1 MVHVNVSRAS
11 ILLNLEIIGIDV
23 NVLNGRRMAIMF
35 EYRNPKAILRH
46 MFSEEFPNGDL
57 NKLDKILSNYR
68 DEEVDRVVDGA
79 MRFGLAAM
87 LDVIDWREHK
97 RI

>member
-1 MVHVNVSRAS
+1 MSEAPQ
-11 ILLNLEIIGIDV
+11 
-23 NVLNGRRMAIMF
+23 
-35 EYRNPKAILRH
+35 YRNPKAILRH
-46 MFSEEFPNGDL
+46 LFEEEFPEGDM

-97 RI
+97 RV

>member
-1 MVHVNVSRAS
+1 MYK
-11 ILLNLEIIGIDV
+11 
-23 NVLNGRRMAIMF
+23 
-35 EYRNPKAILRH
+35 YRNPKAILRH
-46 MFSEEFPNGDL
+46 LFEEEFPEGDM

-97 RI
+97 HV